1 MSSSPDCQSNRCGTG
16 RNIGTCRRPRKA
28 FQDHIDE
35 SSDTESWKHHRLFD
49 GSAEFQDDCGP
60 KFGTCAERK
69 KCLKDAVRVKTV
81 EAYNVDTCLISW
93 KPRLIVVPSD
103 RFPTIDSAFE
113 KLEPNKGGYVIMLK
127 PGTHVLNTMICE
139 DVDKLTIIGD
149 CCPFAGIPFVQSC
162 RNFASIETDPCN
174 CGNPENFL
182 GKGPYNITISG
193 RRVTVTGSTNPC
205 FNTLC
210 TGRNIIFV
218 RSDGSSLT
226 TSLVNASGNSFLVR
240 DDLGISQGFRL
251 GEGFF
256 IAPNVTITTDCST
269 IRIDPTEILNLE
281 GIFWTAP
288 AQLGTNGIVLRTGR
302 SVFATPIQ
310 IFGNYNFTQPNVFLD
325 FVRLAPSSR
334 GRARHQVIIGRNARL
349 YAESVSTSAWQY
361 SIFSSTA
368 NGATLNN
375 GSIID
380 FFSSD
385 FLNCC
390 TGILARCNS
399 TANLLATFFCNN
411 LVGAMA
417 HYGSTLSSYFIDE
430 PAPAVLAIQF
440 ITNGF
445 AIVLDWRSNGI
456 FPNAIYQAND
466 RFMILDGFLFDTPS
480 SVGIGTYGQRQSLII
495 QGENPVI
502 VDMSSFQCT
511 LPRPAQLADA
521 SIFNGILGAN
531 GNQSYPA
538 IASTSSTTLPGVS
551 IPLTNIQTRV
561 PFTLQDLQQAR
572 VQRENSGIVTSI
584 ATVTNGNI
592 TSPLSS
598 VGLTTNNGCNVE
610 VGSVSTGTGLVPV
623 SIIT

>member
-1 MSSSPDCQSNRCGTG
+1 MSDCQSNRC
-16 RNIGTCRRPRKA
+16 NFPKNLGTCRRPRRA
-28 FQDHIDE
+28 FNDQSTD
-35 SSDTESWKHHRLFD
+35 SSDYESHKHRHIRD
-49 GSAEFQDDCGP
+49 STAEIQDDCGP
-60 KFGTCAERK
+60 RYGSCAERK
-69 KCLKDAVRVKTV
+69 KCLKDAVRVKTI
-81 EAYNVDTCLISW
+81 EAYNVDTCLLSY

-103 RFPTIDSAFE
+103 RFPTIDAAFE

-127 PGTHVLNTMICE
+127 EGTHVLNTMICE

-162 RNFASIETDPCN
+162 RNFATLDIDPCA
-174 CGNPENFL
+174 CASPEDHL
-182 GKGPYNITISG
+182 GRGPYTISISG
-193 RRVTVTGSTNPC
+193 RRVTVTGATNPC

-210 TGRNIIFV
+210 TGRNIVFV
-218 RSDGSSLT
+218 RSDGTSLT

-240 DDLGISQGFRL
+240 DDLDISQGFRL

-256 IAPNVTITTDCST
+256 VAPNVTITTDCAT

-288 AQLGTNGIVLRTGR
+288 AQLGTNGIILRSSR
-302 SVFATPIQ
+302 SVFATPVQ
-310 IFGNYNFTQPNVFLD
+310 IFGNYNFIRPNVFLD
-325 FVRLAPSSR
+325 FIRLAPSSR
-334 GRARHQVIIGRNARL
+334 GKAKHQVIIGRNARL
-349 YAESVSTSAWQY
+349 YAESVSTSSWQY
-361 SIFSSTA
+361 SIFSNTN
-368 NGATLNN
+368 NGVTLSN

-390 TGILARCNS
+390 TGLLARCNS
-399 TANLLATFFCNN
+399 VANVLATHFCNN

-417 HYGSTLSSYFIDE
+417 HYNSTLTSYFIDE

-445 AIVLDWRSNGI
+445 AFVLDWRSNAI
-456 FPNAIYQAND
+456 VPNAIYQAND

-511 LPRPAQLADA
+511 TPRPAQLADA

-531 GNQSYPA
+531 GNQSYPG

-551 IPLTNIQTRV
+551 VPLTNIQTRV
-561 PFTLQDLQQAR
+561 PFTLVELQQAR
-572 VQRENSGIVTSI
+572 IQRENSGIVTSI
-584 ATVTNGNI
+584 ATVTVGNI
-592 TSPLSS
+592 TSPLSAIGFS
-598 VGLTTNNGCNVE
+598 ASNACNGE
-610 VGSVSTGTGLVPV
+610 VGTVSTGTGLVPV